1 MGLIWLLV
9 ALAVVGL
16 CIFIARIPRE
26 FTVEEEISISAPIGD
41 VLPLITDFRNWE
53 KWSPWLV
60 HEPKAIL
67 TYSNSFS
74 QIGSFYT
81 WEGELLGFGKVTT
94 LDIVDSHLAMDVKQK
109 IDFIKPALHSAT
121 IRWNLASTDK
131 GTTKLTWKMIGTM
144 PLFLSFLI
152 PIMTHSI
159 KDSYKLGL
167 VLLRGIVDKNAPTCS
182 LVFDGIQKIQDDRW
196 GVYSSFSGI
205 GI

>member
-1 MGLIWLLV
+1 
-9 ALAVVGL
+9 
-16 CIFIARIPRE
+16 
-26 FTVEEEISISAPIGD
+26 
-41 VLPLITDFRNWE
+41 
-53 KWSPWLV
+53 
-60 HEPKAIL
+60 
-67 TYSNSFS
+67 
-74 QIGSFYT
+74 
-81 WEGELLGFGKVTT
+81 
-94 LDIVDSHLAMDVKQK
+94 MDVKQK

-196 GVYSSFSGI
+196 GVYSSFSGPI
-205 GI
+205 SDLPEVISSAYKTFVDLKIEPVGPPFVAYWNTDLKKMTTTCDSVFPVNKNFNEDTLTLSSSFLEVRMCALH